1 MTHFLDDILRQPQSL
16 LATIE
21 HLDGA
26 GRKNLE
32 SAMAAVQSSSHV
44 YLTGIGSSHHAAL
57 GAASLFDQNA
67 YPVHVRDA
75 SELLHFAAF
84 PPESVVLVMSRSGQS
99 AEIIGLLS
107 KARKSGAIVVGLTN
121 SESGALAQ
129 QAQIPLVI
137 PIGPDHGISVNTY
150 TTLAAAAAA
159 LASSTVGGFGRKL
172 KTSLLQAVKETEEAI
187 PGWRQQILNTLWL
200 KFPASYYFL
209 ARGTSLATCY
219 EARLLW
225 EEGVKCPATA
235 MGTGAF
241 RHGPQEILVE
251 GLHVGLWIDSSKMR
265 EEDSAVVRDLRT
277 LGASVMVV
285 GQGVDEDAGEL
296 VLRIP
301 EAPPGWQFL
310 FDIIPAQLA
319 AENLSRIAGV
329 DCDSFKN
336 CPYIVR
342 SEYGLITDEVAPEK
356 NADQG
361 QPLGRSGMHVI

>member
-1 MTHFLDDILRQPQSL
+1 MTHFLDDILRQPNSL
-16 LATIE
+16 RSTIDYLA
-21 HLDGA
+21 GA
-26 GRKNLE
+26 GQAKLE
-32 SAMAAVQSSSHV
+32 SAAAAIRPSSHV
-44 YLTGIGSSHHAAL
+44 YFTGIGSMCRAAL
-57 GAASLFDQNA
+57 GSASLIDQGGR
-67 YPVHVRDA
+67 PVYIQDA
-75 SELLHFAAF
+75 AELLHFAAF
-84 PPESVVLVMSRSGQS
+84 PPDSVMIVISRSGQS
-99 AEIIGLLS
+99 AEIVRLLA
-107 KARKSGAIVVGLTN
+107 KARSAGTMVVGLTN
-121 SESGALAQ
+121 SEAGTLAQ
-129 QAQIPLVI
+129 ESQIPIVI
-137 PIGPDHGISVNTY
+137 PVGLDHAISVNTY
-150 TTLAAAAAA
+150 STLAAATAA
-159 LASSTVGGFGRKL
+159 LASVTLKSFGREK
-172 KTSLLQAVKETEEAI
+172 KTSLMRAANETEEAI
-187 PGWRQQILNTLWL
+187 PGWREQISNALW
-200 KFPASYYFL
+200 PVPHASYCFL
-209 ARGTSLATCY
+209 ARGSSLASCY
-219 EARLLW
+219 ETRLLW

-235 MGTGAF
+235 MGTGSF

-251 GLHVGLWIDSSKMR
+251 GLRVGLWIDSSKMR

-342 SEYGLITDEVAPEK
+342 SEYGLITDEVAPDK

-361 QPLGRSGMHVI
+361 QPLG